1 MSGGRGLSPQRLL
14 AVARKEALQLWRDPR
29 SLIMAFL
36 YPALMIVFFGYVIT
50 FDIRDIRMAV
60 FDQDHTQA
68 SRALVQAFEAA
79 GYFKVTDR
87 LSRYQQIQPLLDRGA
102 VRLALVIPPEFQ
114 RDLAA
119 GRAAPVQALVDG
131 ADANTA
137 SIAINYADAIVTA
150 YSARLVLRT
159 THLAAPVAAQS
170 RVWYNET
177 LQSSNMIV
185 PGLVAVIMMIIAAM
199 LTALT
204 IAREWERGTME
215 QLVATPVSRVEV
227 ILGKLLP
234 YLGIGLV
241 DVVAAVV
248 IGMLVFQVPLRGSP
262 LLAFAMAT
270 LFLIGSLGL
279 GIFISA
285 SSTSQ
290 LLATQTSLLAT
301 YLPSL
306 LLSGLIFDL
315 ASMPLVLRIISYV
328 VPARYF
334 IVVLRGIFLK
344 GVGIDVLWVQGAF
357 MVAYAV
363 VGLGLA
369 VRSFR
374 KELA

>member
-1 MSGGRGLSPQRLL
+1 MSGRRGLSLQRLL

-68 SRALVQAFEAA
+68 SRELVQAFEAA

-102 VRLALVIPPEFQ
+102 VRLALVIPPGFQ

-119 GRAAPVQALVDG
+119 GRRAPVQALVDG

-150 YSARLVLRT
+150 YSARVVLRT
-159 THLAAPVAAQS
+159 AHLPAPVVAQS

-215 QLVATPVSRVEV
+215 QLVATPVNRLEV

-241 DVVAAVV
+241 DVVAAIL
-248 IGMLVFQVPLRGSP
+248 IGMLVFQVPFRGSP
-262 LLAFAMAT
+262 LLAFVMAT

-315 ASMPLVLRIISYV
+315 ASMPLALRLISYV

-344 GVGIDVLWVQGAF
+344 GVGIDVLWPQGAL
-357 MVAYAV
+357 MVLFAV

>member
-1 MSGGRGLSPQRLL
+1 M
-14 AVARKEALQLWRDPR
+14 ARKEAIQLRRDPR
-29 SLIMAFL
+29 SLIMAFV

-50 FDIRDIRMAV
+50 FDIRDINVAV
-60 FDQDHTQA
+60 FDQDRTPR
-68 SRALVQAFEAA
+68 SRELVEAFQAA
-79 GYFKVTDR
+79 GYFRVTDR
-87 LSRYQQIQPLLDRGA
+87 LTRYQDIQPLLDRGA
-102 VRLALVIPPEFQ
+102 VRLALVIPPGFQ

-119 GRAAPVQALVDG
+119 GRPAAAQALVDG

-137 SIAINYADAIVTA
+137 AIALNYAGAIVTA
-150 YSARLVLRT
+150 YSARVVLR
-159 THLAAPVAAQS
+159 ASQRNAPVVPQS

-177 LQSSNMIV
+177 LKSSNMIV

-204 IAREWERGTME
+204 VSREWERGTME
-215 QLVATPVSRVEV
+215 QLAATPVHRVEV

-234 YLGIGLV
+234 YLAIGLI
-241 DVVAAVV
+241 DVLAAIL
-248 IGMLVFQVPLRGSP
+248 IGRILFQVPFRGSP
-262 LLAFAMAT
+262 VLLVGLAT

-285 SSTSQ
+285 ASKSQ

-315 ASMPLVLRIISYV
+315 ASMPLVLRIISYL

-344 GVGIDVLWVQGAF
+344 GVGPEVLWIQGLAMIVF
-357 MVAYAV
+357 AVA
-363 VGLGLA
+363 GLTLA

-374 KELA
+374 KEIA

>member
-1 MSGGRGLSPQRLL
+1 MSGRRRLSLQRLL

-68 SRALVQAFEAA
+68 SRELVQAFEAA

-87 LSRYQQIQPLLDRGA
+87 LRRYQQIQPLLDRGA
-102 VRLALVIPPEFQ
+102 VRLALVIPPQFQ

-137 SIAINYADAIVTA
+137 SIAINYADAIVAA
-150 YSARLVLRT
+150 YSARVVLRT
-159 THLAAPVAAQS
+159 AHLRAPVVPQS

-215 QLVATPVSRVEV
+215 QLVATPVRRVEV

-241 DVVAAVV
+241 DVVAAVL

-262 LLAFAMAT
+262 LLAFVMAT

-315 ASMPLVLRIISYV
+315 ASMPLVLRLISYV

-344 GVGIDVLWVQGAF
+344 GVGIEVLWVQGAF
-357 MVAYAV
+357 MVAYAI